1 MNCYYSLIKGNTQ
14 AHLTYVHTAHM
25 HTHTHTHTCTHTC
38 THTHTHTH
46 AHTHAHHAHTHH
58 AHTHHAYIHH
68 TTHTTHTP
76 HTHTTHTHSPYTIVH
91 TCTST
96 PPDVRLHNHIPWLFE
111 LISMMGEF
119 VASEVLYPA
128 RNNDP
133 EAFPFLQSDTLKI
146 FRVELCT
153 ELFYAIIPT
162 LYLCFLLI
170 CYPYIPLH
178 F

>member
-1 MNCYYSLIKGNTQ
+1 
-14 AHLTYVHTAHM
+14 M
-25 HTHTHTHTCTHTC
+25 HTC
-38 THTHTHTH
+38 THTHTH
-46 AHTHAHHAHTHH
+46 AHTHHAHTLH
-58 AHTHHAYIHH
+58 AHIHH

-76 HTHTTHTHSPYTIVH
+76 QTHHTHTLTSYHCTHMHTHTPRCETPQLHSLTVELN
-91 TCTST
+91 ST
-96 PPDVRLHNHIPWLFE
+96 
-111 LISMMGEF
+111 MGEL

-128 RNNDP
+128 RTNDP

-146 FRVELCT
+146 YRVELCT